1 MALHHWLDA
10 SARARASHTAVEE
23 PEGGSIC
30 YHDLAALADR
40 VRDRLVA
47 MGVRPG
53 DRVGLFIPKSI
64 DTVAGIFGAMKAGA
78 AYVPVDPT
86 APATRNAYIFAN
98 CQVKVALVEAKLV
111 DGLRKELAA
120 NNWSPIIIPIDQSVG
135 MGGKATRAALD
146 HLDKE
151 GKAPGAKTHEPGADD
166 LAYILYTSG
175 STGKPKGVML
185 SQENAKV
192 FVDWCSD
199 HLKPRAEDRFSSHA
213 PFHFDLS
220 ILDIYTPI
228 KHGCTLVLVSEE
240 LGKEPGPLAKYIE
253 DKKITVWYSA
263 PSILSLMAQ
272 FGNIPAL
279 GWKSLRTII
288 FAGEVFPIVHLRTL
302 KRLAPHCDYWN
313 LYGPTE
319 TNVCT
324 YYLLPPGPVPAEKT
338 EPYPIGV
345 TCEHYDELIIDA
357 EGKALGPNDE
367 GELCMAGTG
376 VMQGYWAN
384 DELTN
389 KAFVTVG
396 GRRWYKTGDIV
407 NRDAQGQ
414 LVYRGRR
421 DRMIKKRGYRVELGE
436 IEACL
441 YQQPNVRE
449 AAIVAIP
456 DESAGFMVWAHLSS
470 RDGAKISLIALKK
483 FCSERLPLYM
493 IPDKFV
499 FHESLPKT
507 STDKTD
513 YQKLKTLS
521 TA

>member
-1 MALHHWLDA
+1 MWLQQWLDA
-10 SARARASHTAVEE
+10 SARARPNHPAVEE
-23 PEGGSIC
+23 AGGAAIS
-30 YHDLAALADR
+30 YAELAALTDR
-40 VRDRLVA
+40 ARDRLVA
-47 MGVRPG
+47 LGVKPG
-53 DRVGLFIPKSI
+53 DRVGVYIPKTI
-64 DTVAGIFGAMKAGA
+64 DTLGAIFGALKAGA

-86 APATRNAYIFAN
+86 APASRNGYIFAN
-98 CQVKVALVEAKLV
+98 CAVRVVFAEASLVP
-111 DGLRKELAA
+111 GLQRELAVNGA
-120 NNWSPIIIPIDQSVG
+120 SPVVIPVEG
-135 MGGKATRAALD
+135 CGGGGPLRAALD
-146 HLDKE
+146 RLEKE
-151 GKAPGAKTHEPGADD
+151 SPAPEARTHVPKADD

-185 SQENAKV
+185 SHENAKV

-199 HLKPRAEDRFSSHA
+199 HLKPRADDRFSSHA

-228 KHGCTLVLVSEE
+228 KHGCTLVIVGED
-240 LGKEPGPLAKYIE
+240 LGKEPAPLAKYIE

-288 FAGEVFPIVHLRTL
+288 FAGEVFPVVHLRSL
-302 KRLAPHCDYWN
+302 KNQAPHCEYWN

-324 YYLLPPGPVPAEKT
+324 YYLLPPGPVPESRA

-345 TCEHYDELIIDA
+345 RCEHYDEIVIDA
-357 EGKALGPNDE
+357 EGREVARGVE
-367 GELCMAGTG
+367 GELCMAGPG
-376 VMQGYWAN
+376 VMGGYWGN
-384 DELTN
+384 DELTKN
-389 KAFVTVG
+389 AFVTVN

-407 NRDAQGQ
+407 ALDPEGNWI
-414 LVYRGRR
+414 YRGRR

-441 YQQPNVRE
+441 YQHPNVRE

-493 IPDKFV
+493 IPDKFQ
-499 FHESLPKT
+499 FHDSLPKT

-513 YQKLKTLS
+513 YQRLKALS
-521 TA
+521 TT